1 MILGVGIDLVDLEE
15 FSRTLERGGNKY
27 IEHEY
32 TVEEISYCRAQPGP
46 MQHFAA
52 RWAAKEGVIK
62 ALGIAGTG
70 RLRWPDFEIVSEPS
84 GNPLMLLHGEA
95 AMRCH
100 ALGVVEE
107 HSS

>member
-1 MILGVGIDLVDLEE
+1 M
-15 FSRTLERGGNKY
+15 
-27 IEHEY
+27 
-32 TVEEISYCRAQPGP
+32 EEIYYCRGQPRP
-46 MQHFAA
+46 LQHFAG
-52 RWAAKEGVIK
+52 RRAAKEGVIN
-62 ALGIAGTG
+62 ALGIAGRAG
-70 RLRWPDFEIVSEPS
+70 LRWPDFEIVSEPS

>member
-1 MILGVGIDLVDLEE
+1 MILGVGIDRVDLEE
-15 FSRTLERGGNKY
+15 FSRMPERGGNNTSK
-27 IEHEY
+27 HVY
-32 TVEEISYCRAQPGP
+32 TPWKKISYCRAQSRPL
-46 MQHFAA
+46 QHFAA
-52 RWAAKEGVIK
+52 LGRKKKAIK
-62 ALGIAGTG
+62 VLGIAGTDG
-70 RLRWPDFEIVSEPS
+70 LRWPDFEIVSEPS